1 MTKPLWV
8 KGSDLENEMKKRLKE
23 LAEWVDGTV
32 VGDGEIEIS
41 GVAAIEE
48 AQAGE
53 ITFVA
58 NPKYLPKLSET
69 HASAIIVSKEVT
81 QADKPLLCVTNPY
94 LAFAKILTLFSHK
107 PYQPKGIDSNTW
119 ISPTAKLGKDLTL
132 YPFVYIGDRCSIGD
146 RVTLYPG
153 VYVGEDSSIGEDSI
167 LHSNVSIYSGTIL
180 GKRVIL
186 HSGVVVGS
194 DGFAYVKEGKKN
206 VKIPQ
211 VGRVEIEDDVE
222 IGANTTIDRATF
234 GKTIIRRG
242 VKIDNLVQV
251 AHNVVIGEDSI
262 LCAQVGISGSTKL
275 GNNVTL
281 AGQVGVV
288 DHVEIEDNVIVGAQA
303 GVTHKLRGNQGYVG
317 SPALPHR
324 EFLRINAVFSKLPEM
339 RKTLIEI
346 EKRIKKIEEPLSSK
360 GKEK

>member
-1 MTKPLWV
+1 
-8 KGSDLENEMKKRLKE
+8 MKRRLKD

-32 VGDGEIEIS
+32 VGDGETEIS

-53 ITFVA
+53 ITFIA
-58 NPKYLPKLSET
+58 NPKYLPILSKT
-69 HASAIIVSKEVT
+69 NASAVIVSKEVT
-81 QADKPLLCVTNPY
+81 QADKPLLCVTNPH
-94 LAFAKILTLFSHK
+94 LAFAKILTLFLQK
-107 PYQPKGIDSNTW
+107 PYQPKGIDPSAW
-119 ISPTAKLGKDLTL
+119 ISPTARLGKDLTL

-153 VYVGEDSSIGEDSI
+153 VFVGEDASIGEDSI
-167 LHSNVSIYSGTIL
+167 LYPHVSIYSATII

-194 DGFAYVKEGKKN
+194 DGFGYVKEGKRN

-211 VGRVEIEDDVE
+211 IGIVEIENDVE
-222 IGANTTIDRATF
+222 IGANTTIDRAAL
-234 GKTIIRRG
+234 GKTIIRRR

-262 LCAQVGISGSTKL
+262 IVAQVGISGSTKI
-275 GNNVTL
+275 GSNVTL

-288 DHVEIEDNVIVGAQA
+288 GHLEIGDNVMVGAQA
-303 GVTHKLRGNQGYVG
+303 GVTHDLPANQGYVG

-324 EFLRINAVFSKLPEM
+324 EFLRAITTFPKLPEM
-339 RKTLIEI
+339 RKTLLDL
-346 EKRIKKIEEPLSSK
+346 EKRIRKLEEALSSEK
-360 GKEK
+360 KEKEK

>member
-1 MTKPLWV
+1 MR
-8 KGSDLENEMKKRLKE
+8 KKLRE
-23 LAEWVDGTV
+23 LAQWVDGTV
-32 VGDGEIEIS
+32 IGDGEIEIS
-41 GVAAIEE
+41 GVAAVEE
-48 AQAGE
+48 ARAGE
-53 ITFVA
+53 ITFIA
-58 NPKYLPKLSET
+58 NPKYLPKLSQT
-69 HASAIIVSKEVT
+69 NASAIIVSKEVT

-94 LAFAKILTLFSHK
+94 LAFGKILTLFSQK
-107 PYQPKGIDSNTW
+107 PYQPKGIDSNAW
-119 ISPTAKLGKDLTL
+119 ISPTARLGKDLTL

-153 VYVGEDSSIGEDSI
+153 VSVGGDSSIGEDSI
-167 LHSNVSIYSGTIL
+167 LHPNVSIYSGTII
-180 GKRVIL
+180 GRRVIL

-194 DGFAYVKEGKKN
+194 DGFGYVKEGKKN

-211 VGRVEIEDDVE
+211 VGTVEIEDDVE
-222 IGANTTIDRATF
+222 IGANTTIDRATL

-251 AHNVVIGEDSI
+251 AHNVTIGEDSI
-262 LCAQVGISGSTKL
+262 IVAQVGISGSTKI

-288 DHVEIEDNVIVGAQA
+288 GHIEIGDNVMVGAQA
-303 GVTHKLRGNQGYVG
+303 GVTHDLPADQGYVG

-324 EFLRINAVFSKLPEM
+324 EFLRAITVFPKLPEM
-339 RKTLIEI
+339 RKILIEI
-346 EKRIKKIEEPLSSK
+346 EKRLKKIEEAFSSK

>member
-1 MTKPLWV
+1 
-8 KGSDLENEMKKRLKE
+8 MKKKLKE
-23 LAEWVDGTV
+23 LALWVDGTV

-48 AQAGE
+48 ARAGE
-53 ITFVA
+53 ITFIS
-58 NPKYLPKLSET
+58 NPKYLSNLNT
-69 HASAIIVSKEVT
+69 TGASAVIVSKEVT
-81 QADKPLLCVTNPY
+81 QADKALLCVTHPK
-94 LAFAKILTLFSHK
+94 LAFARILTLFSQE
-107 PYQPKGIDSNTW
+107 PYQPRGIDSNAW
-119 ISPTAKLGKDLTL
+119 VSPTAKLGKDLTL

-167 LHSNVSIYSGTIL
+167 LYPNVSVYSRTLIGS
-180 GKRVIL
+180 RVIL

-194 DGFAYVKEGKKN
+194 DGFGYEKEGRKN

-234 GKTIIRRG
+234 SKTVIRKG

-251 AHNVVIGEDSI
+251 AHNVTIGEDSI
-262 LCAQVGISGSTKL
+262 IVAQVGISGSTKI
-275 GNNVTL
+275 GSNVTL

-288 DHVEIEDNVIVGAQA
+288 PQVDLGDNVMVGAQA
-303 GVTHKLRGNQGYVG
+303 GVTHDLPANQGYLG

-324 EFLRINAVFSKLPEM
+324 EFLRAITTFPKLPEM
-339 RKTLIEI
+339 KKTLLDL
-346 EKRIKKIEEPLSSK
+346 EKRIEKMEEALSSE
-360 GKEK
+360 GKEKEK

>member
-1 MTKPLWV
+1 V
-8 KGSDLENEMKKRLKE
+8 KKKLKE

-32 VGDGEIEIS
+32 VGDGGIEIC
-41 GVAAIEE
+41 GVAAIED
-48 AQAGE
+48 ARAGE
-53 ITFVA
+53 ITFIA
-58 NPKYLPKLSET
+58 NPKYLPKLNQT
-69 HASAIIVSKEVT
+69 NASAIIVSKEVT

-94 LAFAKILTLFSHK
+94 LAFGKVLTLFSQK
-107 PYQPKGIDSNTW
+107 PYEPKGIDSKAW

-153 VYVGEDSSIGEDSI
+153 VSVGEDSSIGEDSI
-167 LHSNVSIYSGTIL
+167 LHPNVSIYSGTII
-180 GKRVIL
+180 GRRVIL

-194 DGFAYVKEGKKN
+194 DGFGYVKEGKKN

-211 VGRVEIEDDVE
+211 VGKVEIEDDVE
-222 IGANTTIDRATF
+222 IGANTTIDRATL

-251 AHNVVIGEDSI
+251 AHNVTIGEDSI
-262 LCAQVGISGSTKL
+262 IVAQVGISGSTKI

-288 DHVEIEDNVIVGAQA
+288 GHIEIGDNVMVGAQA
-303 GVTHKLRGNQGYVG
+303 GVTHDLPSNQGYVG

-324 EFLRINAVFSKLPEM
+324 EFLRAITVFPKLPEM
-339 RKTLIEI
+339 RKILIDVQ
-346 EKRIKKIEEPLSSK
+346 KRLKKIEEAFSSK

>member
-1 MTKPLWV
+1 
-8 KGSDLENEMKKRLKE
+8 MKKKLKE
-23 LAEWVDGTV
+23 LAQWVDGIV

-48 AQAGE
+48 ARDGE
-53 ITFVA
+53 ITFIA
-58 NPKYLPKLSET
+58 NPKYLPNLSKT
-69 HASAIIVSKEVT
+69 NASAVIVSKEVT
-81 QADKPLLCVTNPY
+81 QADKPLLCVTHPK

-167 LHSNVSIYSGTIL
+167 LYANVSVCSRTII

-194 DGFAYVKEGKKN
+194 DGFGYEKEGRKN

-211 VGRVEIEDDVE
+211 IGRVEIEDDVE
-222 IGANTTIDRATF
+222 IGANTAIDRATF
-234 GKTIIRRG
+234 NKTVIRRG

-262 LCAQVGISGSTKL
+262 IVAQVGISGSTKI
-275 GNNVTL
+275 GSNVTL

-288 DHVEIEDNVIVGAQA
+288 PQVEIGDNVMVGAQS
-303 GVTHKLRGNQGYVG
+303 GVTHDLPANQGYLG

-324 EFLRINAVFSKLPEM
+324 EFLRAITTFPKLPEM

-346 EKRIKKIEEPLSSK
+346 EKRLNKIEETLSSK

>member
-1 MTKPLWV
+1 
-8 KGSDLENEMKKRLKE
+8 MKKKLKE
-23 LAEWVDGTV
+23 LALWVDGTV

-48 AQAGE
+48 ARAGE
-53 ITFVA
+53 ITFIA
-58 NPKYLPKLSET
+58 HPKYLPNLNKT
-69 HASAIIVSKEVT
+69 DASAVIVSKEVT
-81 QADKPLLCVTNPY
+81 RADKALLCVTHPK
-94 LAFAKILTLFSHK
+94 LAFARVLTLFSQK
-107 PYQPKGIDSNTW
+107 PYQPKGIDSNAW

-167 LHSNVSIYSGTIL
+167 LYPNVSVYSRTII
-180 GKRVIL
+180 GNRVIL

-194 DGFAYVKEGKKN
+194 DGFGYEKEGRKN

-234 GKTIIRRG
+234 SKTVIRKG

-251 AHNVVIGEDSI
+251 AHNVTIGEDSI
-262 LCAQVGISGSTKL
+262 IVAQVGISGSTKI
-275 GNNVTL
+275 GSNVTL

-288 DHVEIEDNVIVGAQA
+288 PQIEIGDNVMVGAQA
-303 GVTHKLRGNQGYVG
+303 GVTHDLPANQGYLG

-324 EFLRINAVFSKLPEM
+324 EFLRAITTFPKLPEM
-339 RKTLIEI
+339 RKTLLHL
-346 EKRIKKIEEPLSSK
+346 EKRIEKMEEALSLE
-360 GKEK
+360 GKEKEK